1 MKFYNK
7 YFKNSYEE
15 LIRYYPRFYRNVF
28 EMVEILKVYGK
39 IADTLETNIEQ
50 VYFNNFVLTADTKTI
65 KMWEKILG
73 ITYEKSLPLNQRKN
87 VVIGRISGYGH
98 IGEPEIRSIIANYT
112 KNDVKIDFTMGVITI
127 IIDGNVFDE
136 MNLLN
141 TLLCRIPA
149 HLILNIKINVKRVFQ
164 QKFSLCYGTFFMSEV
179 VEMKQ
184 GMKQVST
191 KGKDMKQD
199 IYCHTHI
206 TSKLIGGNDN
216 GF

>member
-1 MKFYNK
+1 MNFYKK
-7 YFKNSYEE
+7 YFKNNYEE
-15 LIRYYPRFYRNVF
+15 LIRYYPRFYRDVF
-28 EMVEILKVYGK
+28 EMVEILKVCGQ
-39 IADTLETNIEQ
+39 IADTLESNIEQ

-73 ITYEKSLPLNQRKN
+73 ITYEENLPLNQRKN

-112 KNDVKIDFTMGVITI
+112 KNDVKIDFSMGVITI

-149 HLILNIKINVKRVFQ
+149 HLVLDMRVHIKRIFKQ
-164 QKFSLCYGTFFMSEV
+164 QPRLCYGAFLMPKV
-179 VEMKQ
+179 K
-184 GMKQVST
+184 ST
-191 KGKDMKQD
+191 
-199 IYCHTHI
+199 YCHTHI
-206 TSKLIGGNDN
+206 TSKLIGGSDN
-216 GF
+216 VNF